1 MDHLTGSPLC
11 ARTRPHLLSTPG
23 PVATWALATVSKGK
37 QEWKMLVSAVVL
49 VPVMGVILFLIGS
62 SEVPGVDDI
71 DLKEAFVLNL
81 AKVAVW
87 AQLRSQVRGSSSS
100 SRAPFRSRP
109 AWEEACKLRPSGP
122 LPAPGRAVHVVVT
135 SKTPGLVALAA

>member
-1 MDHLTGSPLC
+1 
-11 ARTRPHLLSTPG
+11 
-23 PVATWALATVSKGK
+23 
-37 QEWKMLVSAVVL
+37 MLVSAVVL

-109 AWEEACKLRPSGP
+109 AWEEACKPPQWSPSSSREGS
-122 LPAPGRAVHVVVT
+122 ARGGDEQDSWARGSGCVT
-135 SKTPGLVALAA
+135 SGWLPNCSVPQSPRL

>member
-1 MDHLTGSPLC
+1 M
-11 ARTRPHLLSTPG
+11 LL
-23 PVATWALATVSKGK
+23 
-37 QEWKMLVSAVVL
+37 SAVVL

-109 AWEEACKLRPSGP
+109 AWGEARKLRPSGP

-135 SKTPGLVALAA
+135 SKTPGLVALAARPQAGCLTAWCLSLPVCKMGIIMVPVPWHRERGEA